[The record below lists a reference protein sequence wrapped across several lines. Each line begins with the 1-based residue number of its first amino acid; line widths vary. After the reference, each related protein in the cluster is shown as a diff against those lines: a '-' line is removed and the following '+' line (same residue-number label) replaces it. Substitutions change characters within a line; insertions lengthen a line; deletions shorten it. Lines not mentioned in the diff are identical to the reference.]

1 MSRTKNATR
10 NLMFGVLSKAQQIFI
25 PFLMRTIMIYFLG
38 IQYLGLNSLFTS
50 VLSVLNLAEL
60 GVGSAMVFS
69 MYKPIAENDKTTIC
83 ALMRLYRIYYRIIGA
98 VILVAGLCLL
108 PFIPKLIKGPVPPDM
123 NVYILYLLNLLT
135 TVFTYWLFAYKN
147 SILTAHQRRDIRSKI
162 SLTTMMI
169 RYGLQI
175 VAIIFLRSYYDY
187 IMVALLT
194 QIASNIITAIISN
207 KMYPDFHPAGK
218 LPKEEV
224 KQINQRIRDV
234 FTAKLGGTIT
244 NSADT
249 IVISAFL
256 GLSILAMYQ
265 NYYFIMN
272 SVLGFIMIIFTASKA
287 SIGNSIVTES
297 VDKNFFDYRRMTFL
311 LLWLSTICICCFMC
325 MYQPFMKLWMGEK
338 RMLGIDIVILLCMY
352 FFVYLLNQLS
362 CVYKDAAGIW
372 HQDRFRP
379 LISGLANLA
388 LNLATV
394 RWLGL
399 YAIVLSTVVSYIFVC
414 MPWLYYNLSKVLFK
428 RSMKSYVFEVIRGA
442 ISIAVIAGICYGIC
456 RFIPLDGILKLA
468 ANGMVAVIVSNVM
481 FYMFYRKNELFNPT
495 IDLFEYITG
504 GKFNG
509 ILDKLKLTG
518 FVKENAK

>member
-175 VAIIFLRSYYDY
+175 VAIIILIKGYA
-187 IMVALLT
+187 MC
-194 QIASNIITAIISN
+194 
-207 KMYPDFHPAGK
+207 
-218 LPKEEV
+218 LPQSSEE
-224 KQINQRIRDV
+224 
-234 FTAKLGGTIT
+234 L
-244 NSADT
+244 
-249 IVISAFL
+249 
-256 GLSILAMYQ
+256 
-265 NYYFIMN
+265 
-272 SVLGFIMIIFTASKA
+272 
-287 SIGNSIVTES
+287 
-297 VDKNFFDYRRMTFL
+297 
-311 LLWLSTICICCFMC
+311 
-325 MYQPFMKLWMGEK
+325 
-338 RMLGIDIVILLCMY
+338 
-352 FFVYLLNQLS
+352 
-362 CVYKDAAGIW
+362 
-372 HQDRFRP
+372 
-379 LISGLANLA
+379 
-388 LNLATV
+388 
-394 RWLGL
+394 
-399 YAIVLSTVVSYIFVC
+399 
-414 MPWLYYNLSKVLFK
+414 
-428 RSMKSYVFEVIRGA
+428 
-442 ISIAVIAGICYGIC
+442 
-456 RFIPLDGILKLA
+456 
-468 ANGMVAVIVSNVM
+468 
-481 FYMFYRKNELFNPT
+481 
-495 IDLFEYITG
+495 
-504 GKFNG
+504 
-509 ILDKLKLTG
+509 
-518 FVKENAK
+518 